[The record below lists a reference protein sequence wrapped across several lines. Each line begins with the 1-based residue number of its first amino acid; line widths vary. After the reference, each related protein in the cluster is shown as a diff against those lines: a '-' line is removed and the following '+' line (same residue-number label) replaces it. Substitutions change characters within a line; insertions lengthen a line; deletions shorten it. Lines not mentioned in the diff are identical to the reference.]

1 MEARDVQP
9 VETKFTMFNKNIS
22 GWNQPF
28 NQVLFLNYDT
38 VNSVF
43 VNLQPVPPAQVVGG
57 NTYPT
62 TLTISL
68 NVGEENR
75 SDFSIDFGGSATGKL
90 HVIYT
95 QYEGAQP
102 NNNKY

>member
-1 MEARDVQP
+1 MGQVQP
-9 VETKFTMFNKNIS
+9 VETKFTMFNKNVS

-28 NQVLFLNYDT
+28 NQVLFLNYDA
-38 VNSVF
+38 VNSVI
-43 VNLQPVPPAQVVGG
+43 VNLQPIPPAIVMGG
-57 NTYPT
+57 YTYPT
-62 TLTISL
+62 TLTIAL

-95 QYEGAQP
+95 QYQGAIP
-102 NNNKY
+102 NNSNNKI